1 MPGAVP
7 GRVCH
12 VCSLLHRTHRLV
24 KQRISNSHKIIIVE
38 REAIL
43 WKYLTVDLD
52 KQIRGGVGA
61 LSGEIWLSLGR
72 DQRNALRKAALG
84 RKGVP

>member
-1 MPGAVP
+1 MQGAVP

-24 KQRISNSHKIIIVE
+24 KERISNNHKIIIVE
-38 REAIL
+38 REVIL
-43 WKYLTVDLD
+43 WKYLTVELE
-52 KQIRGGVGA
+52 KQMGGA
-61 LSGEIWLSLGR
+61 LSGEIWVSLGG

>member
-24 KQRISNSHKIIIVE
+24 KERISNNHKIIIVE
-38 REAIL
+38 REVIL
-43 WKYLTVDLD
+43 WKYLTVDLE
-52 KQIRGGVGA
+52 KQMRGGGGA
-61 LSGEIWLSLGR
+61 WAGGAFRGDL
-72 DQRNALRKAALG
+72 A
-84 RKGVP
+84 